1 MDQLVWDVLIQRDYG
16 LTQVPSLVF
25 FETGVPK
32 VGDGRDVNRTDN
44 GAQLYMGDLKND
56 DETLAWISEELSKQE
71 IKEVRLNNVFEHWQQ
86 NSFTPKVTY
95 SLYIWPTKSFFP
107 IYAE

>member
-32 VGDGRDVNRTDN
+32 VGDVRDVNRTDN

-71 IKEVRLNNVFEHWQQ
+71 IKEVRLNNV
-86 NSFTPKVTY
+86 
-95 SLYIWPTKSFFP
+95 
-107 IYAE
+107 